1 MYIPIMEFEWDEDKN
16 QSNITKHG
24 IDFQQAKRVFE
35 DPNVL
40 TYEDARFNYQEIREI
55 SVGQLLLTT
64 QQKIII
70 AVVVHTDRDRKVR
83 LISARKA
90 SKRERNI
97 YEQQSI

>member
-1 MYIPIMEFEWDEDKN
+1 MEFEWDEDKN

-24 IDFQQAKRVFE
+24 IDFQQAKRVFK
-35 DPNVL
+35 DPNIL
-40 TYEDARFNYQEIREI
+40 TYEDTRFNYKEIREI
-55 SVGQLLLTT
+55 SVGQLILMT

-70 AVVVHTDRDRKVR
+70 VVIIHTDRDGKVR

-90 SKRERNI
+90 SKRERKL

>member
-1 MYIPIMEFEWDEDKN
+1 MEFEWDENKN
-16 QSNITKHG
+16 RSNITKHG

-35 DPNVL
+35 DPYLL
-40 TYEDARFNYQEIREI
+40 TYEDFRFSYGEIREI
-55 SVGQLLLTT
+55 SIGTLLLTT

-70 AVVVHTDRDRKVR
+70 IVVIHTERDGFIR

-90 SKRERNI
+90 NKQERKI

>member
-1 MYIPIMEFEWDEDKN
+1 MEFEWDEDKN
-16 QSNITKHG
+16 QNNITKHG
-24 IDFQQAKRVFE
+24 IDFQQAKQVFE
-35 DPNVL
+35 DLNVL

-70 AVVVHTDRDRKVR
+70 AVVVHTDRDGKVR

-90 SKRERNI
+90 SKRERKI

>member
-1 MYIPIMEFEWDEDKN
+1 MEFEWDEDKN

-24 IDFQQAKRVFE
+24 IDFQQAKRVFK

-70 AVVVHTDRDRKVR
+70 AVVVHTDRDGRVR

-90 SKRERNI
+90 SKRERKI

>member
-1 MYIPIMEFEWDEDKN
+1 MKFEWDEDKN
-16 QSNITKHG
+16 QTNITKHG

-35 DPNVL
+35 DLNIL
-40 TYEDARFNYQEIREI
+40 TYEDARFNYREIREI
-55 SVGQLLLTT
+55 SIGQLLLTT

-70 AVVVHTDRDRKVR
+70 AVVVHTDRDGKVR

-90 SKRERNI
+90 SKRERKI

>member
-1 MYIPIMEFEWDEDKN
+1 MKFEWDEDKN

-40 TYEDARFNYQEIREI
+40 TYEDTRFNYKKIREI

-70 AVVVHTDRDRKVR
+70 AVVVHTDRDGKVR

-90 SKRERNI
+90 SKRERKI

>member
-1 MYIPIMEFEWDEDKN
+1 MEFEWDEDKN

-24 IDFQQAKRVFE
+24 IDFQQAKRVFK
-35 DPNVL
+35 DPNIL
-40 TYEDARFNYQEIREI
+40 TYEDTRFNYEEIREI

-70 AVVVHTDRDRKVR
+70 VVIIHTDRDGKVR

-90 SKRERNI
+90 SKRERKL

>member
-1 MYIPIMEFEWDEDKN
+1 MEFEWDENKN

-35 DPNVL
+35 DPNLL
-40 TYEDARFNYQEIREI
+40 TYEDPRFNYEELREI
-55 SVGQLLLTT
+55 SIGQLLLTT

-70 AVVVHTDRDRKVR
+70 AVVVHTDRGGKIR

-90 SKRERNI
+90 SKQERKA

>member
-1 MYIPIMEFEWDEDKN
+1 MEFEWDENKN
-16 QSNITKHG
+16 LSNITKHG

-35 DPNVL
+35 DPNLL
-40 TYEDARFNYQEIREI
+40 TFEDTRFSYGELREI
-55 SVGQLLLTT
+55 SIGQLLLTT

-70 AVVVHTDRDRKVR
+70 VVVVHTDRRGKIR

-90 SKRERNI
+90 SKQERRM

>member
-1 MYIPIMEFEWDEDKN
+1 MEFEWDEDKN

-35 DPNVL
+35 DPNIL
-40 TYEDARFNYQEIREI
+40 TYEDTRLNYKEIREI

-64 QQKIII
+64 QQQIII
-70 AVVVHTDRDRKVR
+70 VVVIHTDRDGKVR
-83 LISARKA
+83 LISARRA
-90 SKRERNI
+90 SKRERKL